1 MACFDFDKITFSFL
15 PNVHRM
21 ERGDVVKHF
30 RRLYRAFVMTVG
42 ALGLAA
48 EVYNAVCRLLL
59 TGSEPILQQFLQ
71 FFS

>member
-1 MACFDFDKITFSFL
+1 MKRI
-15 PNVHRM
+15 RI
-21 ERGDVVKHF
+21 
-30 RRLYRAFVMTVG
+30 LYRGMVMTVG

-59 TGSEPILQQFLQ
+59 TGSESILQQFLQ